1 MSAVSAAFFA
11 WVQGAP
17 FYVDIHAAAVDL
29 LPKGDGKTWL
39 DVGCGP
45 GLVARLA
52 SQRGYDVVG
61 IDHDP
66 AMILR
71 ARRLAR
77 DEKQCRFEVGDLR
90 YLAQAH
96 RADVVSAA
104 SLLFALPDRH
114 AGIRHLWRCV
124 SSGGSLLIVETTR
137 DMVPAR
143 ARQAM
148 GGVRSGR
155 GLALTLWAL
164 TRRGRTLDPSVF
176 GSLAPASQA
185 CTLLLNGLVQ
195 ACVFTKETT

>member
-1 MSAVSAAFFA
+1 MSTASAMFFA

-29 LPKGDGKTWL
+29 LPRGGGKTWL

-77 DEKQCRFEVGDLR
+77 DERQCRFEVGDLN
-90 YLAQAH
+90 YLAEAH

-114 AGIRHLWRCV
+114 AGIRYLWRCV
-124 SSGGSLLIVETTR
+124 RSGGSLLIVETTK

-148 GGVRSGR
+148 GGVRPGR

-164 TRRGRTLDPSVF
+164 ARRGRTINLSVF
-176 GSLAPASQA
+176 GDIAPASQE
-185 CTLLLNGLVQ
+185 CKLLLNGLVQ